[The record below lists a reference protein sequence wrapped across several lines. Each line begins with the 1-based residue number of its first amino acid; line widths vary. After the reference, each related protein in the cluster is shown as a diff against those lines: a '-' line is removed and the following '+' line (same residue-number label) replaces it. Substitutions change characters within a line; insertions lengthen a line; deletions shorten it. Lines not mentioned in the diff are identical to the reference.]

1 LCDFNELEYFL
12 WTDFRQKME
21 SYENL
26 CSGNA
31 VVPCGQAGGRTDV
44 HEEAKI
50 RFSQFCEH
58 AKKKRFGSA
67 ISVIGFRR
75 SCSYVIGL
83 RRAVVLSRLQ
93 RGVWGPFCNKE
104 RTTDNVILPLLEHRQ
119 QRENK
124 YYSFRKMTK

>member
-1 LCDFNELEYFL
+1 MKICAVGTQLFHAG
-12 WTDFRQKME
+12 RQ
-21 SYENL
+21 
-26 CSGNA
+26 A
-31 VVPCGQAGGRTDV
+31 DGRTYM
-44 HEEAKI
+44 KKP
-50 RFSQFCEH
+50 RFAFRSF
-58 AKKKRFGSA
+58 ANTPKKKRFGSA